1 MDIEGN
7 SLGKAEKVLNIDDA
21 QLLAMGKKPELQRVY
36 NTWTLCAY
44 QVMISASWSCLIV
57 LYSTIFDVGGP
68 ASLIWATVVVSI
80 GQTLL
85 MTSLAEYCSIWP
97 TAGGQQYYTQALA
110 TGKLRPFLSYLV
122 GWAIMVGEISTGSSC
137 ALNSAQII
145 ASFVQIAH
153 PNVEWKYLSPIL
165 TTRKVMDDLVALQ
178 RASHWSSHYKFK
190 SEAIINGIRWLPGV
204 NLFGA
209 VWVVGGGVAWAIVFI
224 AMAPKH
230 DAEFIFTEFFNNTGY
245 SKNGWVFV
253 MSFYNSMYGMVG
265 TDGLMHL
272 VGSTTQRICM
282 PEEALISR
290 QVEEM
295 KNPARNAPRS
305 MIYSMIL
312 CGVMSWLAAVVMM
325 WTAGDWNAYMTSP
338 QPYMSWWIGVT
349 GSQYGGGLFCALVM
363 IGINFF
369 VIVGTNSAGS
379 RIVWSMARDK
389 AFPYS
394 EYLAQVNSRLGIPL
408 RAIGFVVVVDLILGL
423 IVLGSDLAFQ
433 SIISGGG
440 LMLQVSYLVPV
451 LIVLVRGRKILPSR
465 VHFDLG
471 KWGYIIN
478 VLSVSWSLLICAVY
492 LCPLYVPVTIPTIDY
507 MNWSC
512 LIVGATI
519 LFPGAYWIF
528 GARFRYIKEQN
539 SVMDDNVV
547 VIDGMAVG
555 GMEAVRRN
563 EGARNFDAEKS

>member
-1 MDIEGN
+1 MDIEIAVSGEK
-7 SLGKAEKVLNIDDA
+7 GKIWNADDA

-68 ASLIWATVVVSI
+68 AGLIWATLIVSV

-110 TGKLRPFLSYLV
+110 TVDFSLV
-122 GWAIMVGEISTGSSC
+122 
-137 ALNSAQII
+137 
-145 ASFVQIAH
+145 
-153 PNVEWKYLSPIL
+153 
-165 TTRKVMDDLVALQ
+165 
-178 RASHWSSHYKFK
+178 
-190 SEAIINGIRWLPGV
+190 RWLPGV

-209 VWVVGGGVAWAIVFI
+209 IWVVGGGVAWAIVFI
-224 AMAPKH
+224 VMAPKH
-230 DAEFIFTEFFNNTGY
+230 DAKIIFTEFLNNTGY
-245 SKNGWVFV
+245 ENTGWVFI
-253 MSFYNSMYGMVG
+253 MSFYNSIYGLVG
-265 TDGLMHL
+265 TDGMMHL
-272 VGSTTQRICM
+272 
-282 PEEALISR
+282 
-290 QVEEM
+290 
-295 KNPARNAPRS
+295 RS

-312 CGVMSWLAAVVMM
+312 CGIMSWLAAVLMI
-325 WTAGDWNAYMTSP
+325 WTAGDWTTYMPSP

-394 EYLAQVNSRLGIPL
+394 EYLAQVSPRLGIPL

-451 LIVLVRGRKILPSR
+451 LIVLVRGERFYP
-465 VHFDLG
+465 H
-471 KWGYIIN
+471 
-478 VLSVSWSLLICAVY
+478 VLVSTWE
-492 LCPLYVPVTIPTIDY
+492 
-507 MNWSC
+507 N
-512 LIVGATI
+512 GAM
-519 LFPGAYWIF
+519 
-528 GARFRYIKEQN
+528 R
-539 SVMDDNVV
+539 
-547 VIDGMAVG
+547 
-555 GMEAVRRN
+555 
-563 EGARNFDAEKS
+563 

>member
-1 MDIEGN
+1 MDIENAISG
-7 SLGKAEKVLNIDDA
+7 GKLKEKVLDADDA
-21 QLLAMGKKPELQRVY
+21 QLIAMGKKPELQRVY

-68 ASLIWATVVVSI
+68 FGLVWATLIVSI

-110 TGKLRPFLSYLV
+110 TGRSRPFLSYLV

-153 PNVEWKYLSPIL
+153 PNIEWKSWMTWLLYTGLLIGPVITNL
-165 TTRKVMDDLVALQ
+165 NQ
-178 RASHWSSHYKFK
+178 
-190 SEAIINGIRWLPGV
+190 RWLPGV

-209 VWVVGGGVAWAIVFI
+209 IWVVGGGVAWAIVFI
-224 AMAPKH
+224 VMAPKH
-230 DAEFIFTEFFNNTGY
+230 DAKVIFTEFLNNTGY
-245 SKNGWVFV
+245 ENTGW
-253 MSFYNSMYGMVG
+253 N
-265 TDGLMHL
+265 DA
-272 VGSTTQRICM
+272 ST
-282 PEEALISR
+282 
-290 QVEEM
+290 
-295 KNPARNAPRS
+295 
-305 MIYSMIL
+305 
-312 CGVMSWLAAVVMM
+312 
-325 WTAGDWNAYMTSP
+325 P

-349 GSQYGGGLFCALVM
+349 GSLYGGGLFCALVM

-369 VIVGTNSAGS
+369 VIVGTNNAGS

-394 EYLAQVNSRLGIPL
+394 EYLAQVSPRFGIPL

-451 LIVLVRGRKILPSR
+451 VIVLVRGRKTLPPR
-465 VHFDLG
+465 PHFDLG
-471 KWGYIIN
+471 RWGYAIN
-478 VLSVSWSLLICAVY
+478 IFSI
-492 LCPLYVPVTIPTIDY
+492 
-507 MNWSC
+507 
-512 LIVGATI
+512 GATI
-519 LFPGAYWIF
+519 LFPGLYWIF

-539 SVMDDNVV
+539 SVMEDNVV
-547 VIDGMAVG
+547 VIDGVAIAAL
-555 GMEAVRRN
+555 EAMRRN
-563 EGARNFDAEKS
+563 EGAQIVTSKE